1 MINIP
6 LALLLYIKLVH
17 DKKKKKKKKKKKTPA
32 GATSSLTGT
41 CIWLVHY
48 SVFKAAPVF
57 LLTDKPIAV
66 VPVPL
71 ATFPPGFHFKN
82 PRQYG
87 SLRPLQDSKPWLQPI
102 NKD

>member
-6 LALLLYIKLVH
+6 IALLLYIKLVH
-17 DKKKKKKKKKKKTPA
+17 DKKTPA

-57 LLTDKPIAV
+57 LLTDKPIAEFDKR
-66 VPVPL
+66 
-71 ATFPPGFHFKN
+71 AFK
-82 PRQYG
+82 QEQFCA
-87 SLRPLQDSKPWLQPI
+87 SFM
-102 NKD
+102 